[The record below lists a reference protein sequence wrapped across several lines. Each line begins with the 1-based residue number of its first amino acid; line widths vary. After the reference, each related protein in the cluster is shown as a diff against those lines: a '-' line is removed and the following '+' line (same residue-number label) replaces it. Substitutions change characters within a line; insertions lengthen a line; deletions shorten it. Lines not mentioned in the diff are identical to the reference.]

1 MIIIIEIGTLLP
13 DGFCSNEED
22 EQIEHIKY
30 SVLWIR
36 KTFLCHY
43 LDTSRPPDRQPHL
56 QPHPA
61 YQPKSGKIQTGNHQ
75 NQRGDQRGDRRR
87 YHLYP
92 AALWQL
98 EQRI

>member
-43 LDTSRPPDRQPHL
+43 LDTSRP
-56 QPHPA
+56 
-61 YQPKSGKIQTGNHQ
+61 
-75 NQRGDQRGDRRR
+75 
-87 YHLYP
+87 
-92 AALWQL
+92 
-98 EQRI
+98 